1 MVRAMTRQ
9 SADNR
14 HDDAPSGPES
24 SWFGD
29 REVDPD
35 EKTGL
40 VRGVFSSVAGR
51 YDLMNDLMSGGI
63 HRLWKSRLIGMI
75 QPRPGEQLLD
85 VAGGTGDIATRFL
98 AAAGQGAAA
107 AICDLSEDMIRV
119 GRDRAI
125 DRGRVAGLDF
135 VVGNAESLPVADA
148 SVDVYT
154 IAFGLRNV
162 TRIDLALTEARRVL
176 KPGGRFFCLEFSRV
190 VLPVLR
196 RVYDAYSYAAIPRL
210 GALVAGDRDSYQY
223 LVESIRRF
231 PDQPA
236 LAERMETAG
245 LARARWR
252 NLSGGIAAI
261 HTGWRT

>member
-1 MVRAMTRQ
+1 MVRAMARKIDSDT
-9 SADNR
+9 ST
-14 HDDAPSGPES
+14 GPES
-24 SWFGD
+24 RWFGE
-29 REVDPD
+29 RAVEPD
-35 EKTGL
+35 EKTDL
-40 VRGVFSSVAGR
+40 VRGVFSSVATR

-63 HRLWKSRLIGMI
+63 HRLWKSRLIASI
-75 QPRPGEQLLD
+75 RPRPGERLLD
-85 VAGGTGDIATRFL
+85 VAGGTGDISIKFL

-107 AICDLSEDMIRV
+107 TICDLSEDMVRV

-135 VVGNAESLPVADA
+135 LVGNAESLPVADA

-162 TRIDLALTEARRVL
+162 TRIDPALAEARRVL

-190 VLPVLR
+190 VLPLLR
-196 RVYDAYSYAAIPRL
+196 RIYDAYSYAAIPRL

-231 PDQPA
+231 PDQPS
-236 LAERMETAG
+236 LAERMSEAG
-245 LARARWR
+245 LARARWQ

-261 HTGWRT
+261 HSGWRT